1 MLYDLLVKRRSIRK
15 YLPQRVDKQ
24 IIDELLRSV
33 LRSPR
38 GNNIDLLKFIFID
51 DSEIIEK
58 LSYSKKA
65 GSRLLKNAPSC
76 LIILA
81 DENKS
86 DVWIE
91 DAAIATTIAHLSAS
105 SLGLGSCW
113 VQVRNRYAQN
123 EISTEE
129 YVRDLLDIPTNM
141 RVEAILAL
149 GYPDEEKAG
158 HSEDSLLLNNIYHN
172 GFVNNYNL

>member
-1 MLYDLLVKRRSIRK
+1 M
-15 YLPQRVDKQ
+15 
-24 IIDELLRSV
+24 
-33 LRSPR
+33 
-38 GNNIDLLKFIFID
+38 
-51 DSEIIEK
+51 
-58 LSYSKKA
+58 
-65 GSRLLKNAPSC
+65 
-76 LIILA
+76 A

>member
-1 MLYDLLVKRRSIRK
+1 MYDLLVKRRSIRK
-15 YLPQRVDKQ
+15 YHPQRVDKNT
-24 IIDELLRSV
+24 IDELLRSV

-51 DSEIIEK
+51 DLDIIEK
-58 LSYSKKA
+58 LSHSKKA
-65 GSRLLKNAPSC
+65 GSSLLKNAPSC
-76 LIILA
+76 LIVLA

-105 SLGLGSCW
+105 SLGLASCW
-113 VQVRNRYAQN
+113 VQIRNRYTLDG
-123 EISTEE
+123 ISSEE
-129 YVRDLLDIPTNM
+129 YVRDLLNLPTNM
-141 RVEAILAL
+141 RVEAILSL

-158 HSEDSLLLNNIYHN
+158 HSEDSLLLDNIYHN

>member
-1 MLYDLLVKRRSIRK
+1 MYNLLKKRRSIRK
-15 YLPQRVDKQ
+15 FLPRKIDKKS
-24 IIDELLRSV
+24 IDILLRSV

-38 GNNIDLLKFIFID
+38 GNNIDSLKFIFID
-51 DSEIIEK
+51 DSKIIDK
-58 LSYSKKA
+58 LSYSKKS
-65 GSRLLKNAPSC
+65 GSRLLKGAPNC

-91 DAAIATTIAHLSAS
+91 DAAIATTIAHLSAT

-113 VQVRNRYAQN
+113 VQVRNRNAEN
-123 EISTEE
+123 LSTEE
-129 YVRDLLDIPTNM
+129 YIRKLLDIPSNL

-149 GYPDEEKAG
+149 GYPNEKKSE
-158 HSEDSLLLNNIYHN
+158 HNEDSLLTNNIYHN
-172 GFVNNYNL
+172 GVKDNYKI